1 MSFSQAGSTSFLLDP
16 QPPGS
21 KIECNLLSMG
31 LRNTDLRNTDL
42 RNTDLRNVAAA
53 GLSPARSHAVSE
65 AIRDLPRPAG
75 PVRSAGPR

>member
-1 MSFSQAGSTSFLLDP
+1 MSFSQAGSISFLLDP
-16 QPPGS
+16 QPSGS
-21 KIECNLLSMG
+21 KIECNLLSA
-31 LRNTDLRNTDL
+31 DL